1 MSLAL
6 PMGSSLRKW
15 SLCVQMAWRWTL
27 RSEHRVPVCS
37 GHHRKL
43 KFVRSCNSYHSHD
56 SWSAGPRGAR
66 VNPFGEGID
75 GSECGTGILPQ
86 YRSYQFRGFY
96 RVGVTGVWSHSLILS
111 GCVRQDRCP
120 GKQRVPMVSGAI
132 GSSKE
137 RYSLWGV
144 SEWDLVSESLVERGC
159 RGYVGPL

>member
-37 GHHRKL
+37 GLHRKL

-56 SWSAGPRGAR
+56 SWSVGPRGAR

-86 YRSYQFRGFY
+86 YRSYQCP
-96 RVGVTGVWSHSLILS
+96 RVLPRRNNWGLVTQFDLEWVRETRPLPWKATRTNGLWSCWKFARTLLAV
-111 GCVRQDRCP
+111 GCQ
-120 GKQRVPMVSGAI
+120 
-132 GSSKE
+132 
-137 RYSLWGV
+137 
-144 SEWDLVSESLVERGC
+144 
-159 RGYVGPL
+159 